1 MCRISSR
8 YPFPHIRS
16 NPQVP
21 FIQVAL
27 RCCYCCCC
35 RYRLLPYVS
44 SHSPLLPSPFSC
56 NHSGPS
62 CRGSLSTRPEIGHD
76 PSLGAP
82 IPGHHRAWPYCWS
95 KPSARRAPVTGSQ
108 TPNCSL
114 PSLSPHAV
122 QAAQAFALCCKQC
135 LCLQAA
141 PEAPVERA
149 LYCTSPARRYNDLS
163 SASHPSAPKSLNI
176 SSPVS
181 T

>member
-16 NPQVP
+16 NLQVP

-35 RYRLLPYVS
+35 RCRLLPYVS

-62 CRGSLSTRPEIGHD
+62 CRGSLSTRPERGHD